1 MQEKIEK
8 IIFDNNFSREE
19 KFEKLKKIFQEEN
32 INYFSDFD
40 DTLSKNNCVF
50 YTKVKILKK
59 IKKFF
64 PENMEKILQ
73 IFDINPSFKF
83 FHKKIIIISRNDYFF
98 LKLFLK
104 NFQKKLQEKWIEIVG
119 IIWQTND
126 FKYSS
131 SEKLRFLWEN
141 NFFIWDEFE
150 EKNLQNF
157 KNFIFIEKFSF
168 FKKIFIK
175 IKKIFIL
182 IRFIVKWF

>member
-8 IIFDNNFSREE
+8 IIFDKNISREE
-19 KFEKLKKIFQEEN
+19 KIEELKKIFKEEN

-59 IKKFF
+59 IKKFS

-73 IFDINPSFKF
+73 VFETNQNFTF
-83 FHKKIIIISRNDYFF
+83 FNKKIIIISRNDYFF

-119 IIWQTND
+119 IIWQTRD

-131 SEKLRFLWEN
+131 DEKLKFLWEK
-141 NFFIWDEFE
+141 NFFIGDEFE
-150 EKNLQNF
+150 DKNLKNF
-157 KNFIFIEKFSF
+157 KNFIFIQKFSF
-168 FKKIFIK
+168 FEKIFIK
-175 IKKIFIL
+175 TKKILIL
-182 IRFIVKWF
+182 IKFIIKWF